1 MTIAII
7 GLGVVGISTAF
18 QLKNYQLTVVDNNAD
33 QLLSFHK
40 RVGEYIQYREKFPD
54 QKIFLWKPKRIADVP
69 LTDIE
74 AYIICLPTPLHE
86 TYRTLD
92 TSIIEEYLKQLP
104 EDATIIIRSTVPIG
118 YFKSVQTS
126 YPKMKFGYIPE
137 FLREDNAVKDT
148 SNLDYVIIAGDIGDL
163 DLLTGLTD
171 YGRKQTYH
179 VSLEEAEIIKLAHNG
194 AISMRLAFFGEI
206 NRYCVANG
214 MNGEKVIGLVT
225 QHPRIGKHY
234 KRLPYR
240 IAGKCL
246 PKDLITLASTLKSQV
261 LNAAI
266 SLIGK

>member
-18 QLKNYQLTVVDNNAD
+18 QLKDYQLTAVDNNVD
-33 QLLSFHK
+33 QLFSFHK
-40 RVGEYIQYREKFPD
+40 RVSEFVQCREKFPD
-54 QKIFLWKPKRIADVP
+54 QKIFLWEPKQVTNIP
-69 LTDIE
+69 LKNVD

-137 FLREDNAVKDT
+137 FLREDNAVNDT
-148 SNLDYVIIAGDIGDL
+148 HKLDYLIIAGDIGDL

-171 YGRKQTYH
+171 YGRKRIYH
-179 VSLEEAEIIKLAHNG
+179 VSLEEAEIIKLTHNG

-206 NRYCVANG
+206 NRYCAANG
-214 MNGEKVIGLVT
+214 IDGEKVIGLVT

-234 KRLPYR
+234 KYLPYR

-246 PKDLITLASTLKSQV
+246 PKDLITLASTLKRQV
-261 LNAAI
+261 LNAAL
-266 SLIGK
+266 S